1 MTAKPMS
8 RRVIGWLIVLL
19 VLLGSIATWLALDP
33 GFRWG
38 HQTSTVAADIPKD
51 EFERR
56 VRDFLMGHPEVIM
69 QSVNQLQ
76 AHQRA
81 NEETDVQTILKSR
94 ADEVFRDPASPTSG
108 NPNGDVTLVEFFDY
122 NCPYCRQM
130 TPIMI
135 QAETADPQL
144 RVVYKEFPILGP
156 NSTFAAKAALAA
168 HKQGKYVAF
177 HRALYQVRGTVN
189 PSKVV
194 EVATAVGLDVERLKT
209 DMEDSAIQAA
219 IDKNL
224 ALAQALRIN
233 GTPGFVAGDQIL
245 RGAVDLKALQA
256 FIREASERR
265 Q

>member
-1 MTAKPMS
+1 MTDKATSK
-8 RRVIGWLIVLL
+8 RIIGWLIVPL
-19 VLLGSIATWLALDP
+19 VLVGAVAAWLAFDP

-38 HQTSTVAADIPKD
+38 HQSTTVATDVPKD

-69 QSVNQLQ
+69 QAVDQLQ
-76 AHQRA
+76 TSQRA
-81 NEETDVQTILKSR
+81 NEETEVQTVLKSR
-94 ADEVFRDPASPTSG
+94 ANEVFRDGPTSG
-108 NPNGDVTLVEFFDY
+108 NLNGDVTLVEFFDY

-130 TPIMI
+130 VPVMTE
-135 QAETADPQL
+135 AEGADSQL

-156 NSTFAAKAALAA
+156 NSVFAAKAALAA

-177 HRALYQVRGTVN
+177 HRALYQVRGAVDS
-189 PSKVV
+189 SKAM
-194 EVATAVGLDVERLKT
+194 EAAAAVGLDIERLKT
-209 DMEDSAIQAA
+209 DMEDAAIQAA

-233 GTPGFVAGDQIL
+233 GTPAFVAGDQIL

-256 FIREASERR
+256 LIRDARPR
-265 Q
+265 K